1 MFFVCLPEGTLF
13 MEPLHMASFN
23 PTEERHIKT
32 LKIWRLVRRGCP
44 GGDAKKLSKDSP
56 RGSDG
61 SSWGP
66 GSNQNGKNP
75 ATKKKSEQPV
85 LVVKCGENVVCFDS
99 MLVDLLSKIGNF
111 YT

>member
-1 MFFVCLPEGTLF
+1 LF
-13 MEPLHMASFN
+13 
-23 PTEERHIKT
+23 
-32 LKIWRLVRRGCP
+32 
-44 GGDAKKLSKDSP
+44 GGDAQEGMPKKLSKDSP

-66 GSNQNGKNP
+66 GSNQNGKIQRP
-75 ATKKKSEQPV
+75 KKKAKQPV